1 MYIQI
6 IDVQMGDLMFIERF
20 IRYLKFEKRF
30 SPHTVTAYRHD
41 LNQFNDFLSPG
52 EIDILKISHQEVR
65 SWMLSLMEQGS
76 EAKTV
81 NRKLSVLRSF
91 YKFLQRENVISNNPM
106 CQIKAPK
113 IPKRLPVVMEEQ
125 KMDSLLDSSDV
136 FEGNFAGARNRL
148 ILELLYGTGMRL
160 SELVNLKD
168 QDVNLYEQSIKVLGK
183 RNKERIIPVG
193 TPLIKLIKEYLT
205 MKLSQNFDNKE
216 GSLIVTN
223 EGNYAYPQFIYRIV
237 TSSLSHISTQTKKSP
252 HILRHSFAT
261 ALLNRGADL
270 NAIKELLGHSSLA
283 ATQVYTHNSVEKLKS
298 IYKQA
303 HPKA

>member
-1 MYIQI
+1 
-6 IDVQMGDLMFIERF
+6 MFIERF
-20 IRYLKFEKRF
+20 ISYLQFEKRF

-41 LNQFNDFLSPG
+41 LSQFNDFLTSDG
-52 EIDILKISHQEVR
+52 LDILTISHQEVR
-65 SWMLSLMEQGS
+65 SWMLALMEQGS

-91 YKFLQRENVISNNPM
+91 YKFLQREELIQGNPM
-106 CQIKAPK
+106 VHIKAPR
-113 IPKRLPVVMEEQ
+113 IPKRLPIVVDEQ
-125 KMDSLLDSSDV
+125 KMDSLLDSEHI
-136 FEGNFAGARNRL
+136 FEDNFGGIRNRL

-160 SELVNLKD
+160 SELVYLTD
-168 QDVNLYEQSIKVLGK
+168 QDVNLYEQYIKVLGK
-183 RNKERIIPVG
+183 RNKERMIPVG
-193 TPLIKLIKEYLT
+193 SPLIKLIKEY
-205 MKLSQNFDNKE
+205 MREKLSQNFDNKAR
-216 GSLIVTN
+216 SLIVTN
-223 EGNYAYPQFIYRIV
+223 EGNNAYPQFIYRIV
-237 TSSLSHISTQTKKSP
+237 KLSLSQISTQAKRSP

-283 ATQVYTHNSVEKLKS
+283 ATQVYTHNSVEKLKA

>member
-1 MYIQI
+1 
-6 IDVQMGDLMFIERF
+6 MFIEQF
-20 IRYLKFEKRF
+20 IGYLQFEKRF
-30 SPHTVTAYRHD
+30 SPHTVTAYRKD
-41 LNQFNDFLSPG
+41 LSQFTDFLNTDG
-52 EIDILKISHQEVR
+52 LNLLAISHQEVR
-65 SWMLSLMEQGS
+65 SWMLTLMEQGS

-81 NRKLSVLRSF
+81 SRKLSVLRSF
-91 YKFLQRENVISNNPM
+91 YKFLQREELIRISPM
-106 CQIKAPK
+106 VHVKAPR
-113 IPKRLPVVMEEQ
+113 IPKRLPVVMDEQ
-125 KMDSLLDSSDV
+125 KMDSLLDSENV
-136 FEGNFAGARNRL
+136 FEDNFAGKRNRM

-160 SELVNLKD
+160 SELVNLTD
-168 QDVNLYEQSIKVLGK
+168 QDVNLYEQYIKVLGK

-193 TPLIKLIKEYLT
+193 IPLIKLIKDYMRE
-205 MKLSQNFDNKE
+205 KLSQNFDNKG

-223 EGNYAYPQFIYRIV
+223 EGNNAYPQFIYRIV
-237 TSSLSHISTQTKKSP
+237 KLSLSQISTQTKRSP

-261 ALLNRGADL
+261 ALLNKGADL